1 MMAMMDGVPKY
12 QKQKGRGSGVGVN
25 VCMWLGGRVV
35 CSLEK
40 SILKG

>member
-12 QKQKGRGSGVGVN
+12 QKQKGQGNRAGVN
-25 VCMWLGGRVV
+25 VCMWLRGRVV